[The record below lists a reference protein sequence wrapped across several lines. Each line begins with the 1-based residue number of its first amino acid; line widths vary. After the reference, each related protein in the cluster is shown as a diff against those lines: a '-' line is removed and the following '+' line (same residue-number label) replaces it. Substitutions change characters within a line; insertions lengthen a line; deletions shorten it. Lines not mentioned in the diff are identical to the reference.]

1 MAAENYQALNQ
12 ILTKDFILDGQR
24 IWLQC
29 NPKRLVSSVANISVA
44 AIQERPCF
52 LCSTN
57 RPAEQKGVEFEDF
70 TILVNPFPVFQ
81 RHFTIANGHQ
91 PQTIR
96 GHFGTFLRL
105 AKEMDDC
112 VVFYNGPK
120 CGASAPD
127 HLHFQAGSKGAM
139 PLEMDLNLLAAKQ
152 RGIFDSGNEK
162 VHALTPPQAA
172 GNVRPEF
179 TTWRTNHVATVYSGQ
194 GIELLE
200 LKGLLRG
207 GWLLEG
213 SDEKAL
219 IAVFDRLILVMTTG
233 MEEPMMNVL
242 GWYSK
247 GVWQCLVFPRKAHR
261 PSCYYREDEGKML
274 ISPASVEMGGL
285 VVAAR
290 LEDFER
296 MTEGDLRT
304 IFKEVSMSEVA
315 VSAISEQFLESWGE
329 PLLEVGIVSAT
340 EIPFTFPEP
349 FRMVQTGKIVQGHCM
364 VCLNNGKIEFRQ
376 ATYSEDIEDP
386 RSKQQGISDF
396 GKKQSKCAN
405 PAKSCEEFTSGI
417 QFENEQYD
425 SLEFEAIKPE
435 SACFELPEVKIGI
448 GFHWERTEK
457 QVFEGRLKFL
467 VEGDKLTAVNRVPL
481 ESYLTSVISSEMSAK
496 ASGELL
502 KAHAVISRS
511 WLMAQVRQKGKN
523 TGKVSE
529 MVETETERIKW
540 YDREDHTLYDV
551 CADDHCQ
558 RYQGITKAS
567 TVQVREAIRDT
578 RGQTLVSEGEI
589 CDARF
594 SKCCGGIMEFFE
606 NCWENEPKKYLQ
618 GLADCDV
625 QTALKTTASVPNA
638 NAGLKIFASNSEAS
652 SIPNHALT
660 PPQAAGNAR
669 SEFNAPSV
677 RLVSGNQSISFPDLT
692 DEANARA
699 WILGTPPAFCNTTD
713 KRILEQVLNNY
724 DQETTD
730 FFRWKLRYTTLEISQ
745 LAQKRSG
752 IDFGEILDLIPVE
765 RGVSGRLIKL
775 RVVGSKRTIILGKE
789 LEIRRT
795 FSASHLYSSAF
806 VIEKTADGFELIG
819 AGWGHGVGLCQIGAA
834 VMGEQGYDYQ
844 AILSHYYSNTE
855 LINQY
860 L

>member
-1 MAAENYQALNQ
+1 MRDWVLAADNYQALNQ
-12 ILTKDFILDGQR
+12 ALTKDFFLDGQLIR
-24 IWLQC
+24 LQC
-29 NPKRLVSSVANISVA
+29 NPKRLVSSAANISA
-44 AIQERPCF
+44 AVIQERPCF

-57 RPAEQKGVEFEDF
+57 RPAAQKGVAFEDF
-70 TILVNPFPVFQ
+70 TILVNPFPVFL
-81 RHFTIANGHQ
+81 RHFTIVNGHQ

-96 GHFGTFLRL
+96 GHFGAFLRL

-127 HLHFQAGSKGAM
+127 HLHFQAGNKGVM
-139 PLEMDLNLLAAKQ
+139 PLEMEIANCREKAKP
-152 RGIFDSGNEK
+152 IFSKEGVD
-162 VHALTPPQAA
+162 
-172 GNVRPEF
+172 
-179 TTWRTNHVATVYSGQ
+179 
-194 GIELLE
+194 LLE
-200 LKGLLRG
+200 LRGMLRG
-207 GWLLEG
+207 GWLLES

-219 IAVFDRLILVMTTG
+219 TVVFDRLADVMTTG
-233 MEEPMMNVL
+233 KEEPMMNVL
-242 GWYSK
+242 GWFTD

-261 PSCYYREDEGKML
+261 PSCYFREDTGKML

-290 LEDFER
+290 LEDFEQ
-296 MTEGDLRT
+296 MAEGDLRT
-304 IFKEVSMSEVA
+304 IFAEVSMSEAA
-315 VSAISEQFLESWGE
+315 VSAISEHFLENWSE
-329 PLLEVGIVSAT
+329 PMLEVGIVSAM
-340 EIPFTFPEP
+340 EIPFTFPVP
-349 FRMVQTGKIVQGHCM
+349 FRLVQTEQLYEGTYKA
-364 VCLNNGKIEFRQ
+364 CLKNGQMEFEG
-376 ATYSEDIEDP
+376 SLFD
-386 RSKQQGISDF
+386 
-396 GKKQSKCAN
+396 N
-405 PAKSCEEFTSGI
+405 
-417 QFENEQYD
+417 
-425 SLEFEAIKPE
+425 LEFESVRAE
-435 SACFELPEVKIGI
+435 GARFELPEVIIGI

-457 QVFEGRLKFL
+457 QAFEGHLKFL
-467 VEGDKLTAVNRVPL
+467 VDGPKLTAVNRVPL
-481 ESYLTSVISSEMSAK
+481 ELYLTSVISSEMSAK

-511 WLMAQVRQKGKN
+511 WLMSQIRQKGKN

-567 TVQVREAIRDT
+567 TILVREAIRAT
-578 RGQTLVSEGEI
+578 RGQMLISEGEI

-594 SKCCGGIMEFFE
+594 SKCCGGVMETFE
-606 NCWENEPKKYLQ
+606 NCWEMEPKNYLQ
-618 GLADCDV
+618 GLADCDL
-625 QTALKTTASVPNA
+625 QTALKTPSSV
-638 NAGLKIFASNSEAS
+638 LKVRKFSGFDVPAD
-652 SIPNHALT
+652 
-660 PPQAAGNAR
+660 
-669 SEFNAPSV
+669 
-677 RLVSGNQSISFPDLT
+677 RLVSGNQDISFPDLS
-692 DEANARA
+692 DETNAKT

-730 FFRWKLRYTTLEISQ
+730 FFRWKVRYTTLEISL
-745 LAQKRSG
+745 LAYERSG

-775 RVVGSKRTIILGKE
+775 RVVGSKRTLILGKE

-806 VIEKTADGFELIG
+806 VIEKTDVGFELIG

-844 AILSHYYSNTE
+844 AILSHYYPNTE
-855 LINQY
+855 LINYY